1 MVSYGIVCDFGSN
14 IISYVSGYYLIA
26 VYWCYLVTLIP
37 MQVCCLMVPRQCI
50 GKPGMGVMKPIV
62 VFVRHCDHH
71 HHQSTLKSL
80 SENVVIINGQSIACD
95 MCNVTTY
102 QSILLISRWLVRSG
116 KNVPI
121 AVQIW
126 RLRFGVWRN
135 MRASAASYGR
145 WYLHHYPHPRP
156 VNPLWRTTSH
166 HRHHWGSLN
175 SPTRDVVKTQDPN

>member
-1 MVSYGIVCDFGSN
+1 
-14 IISYVSGYYLIA
+14 
-26 VYWCYLVTLIP
+26 
-37 MQVCCLMVPRQCI
+37 MVPRQCI
-50 GKPGMGVMKPIV
+50 GKPGMGMMKPIV

-80 SENVVIINGQSIACD
+80 SENVFIINGQSIACD
-95 MCNVTTY
+95 MCNITTY
-102 QSILLISRWLVRSG
+102 QSILFISRWLVRSG

-121 AVQIW
+121 VVQIW

-145 WYLHHYPHPRP
+145 WYLHHYLHPRP
-156 VNPLWRTTSH
+156 VNPLWRTTSQ
-166 HRHHWGSLN
+166 HRHHRGSLN